1 MTGFLRF
8 GRDGVLLLLDVSEQV
23 VRIGGIDQLAVNHHV
38 ADVGV
43 QVVEDSRC
51 VCDHQCRT
59 AQAAGALQQPVDG
72 RAHGGDVF
80 EVDPAFG
87 FVKQANRGLNGER

>member
-51 VCDHQCRT
+51 V
-59 AQAAGALQQPVDG
+59 
-72 RAHGGDVF
+72 
-80 EVDPAFG
+80 
-87 FVKQANRGLNGER
+87 